1 MSIVKFNLP
10 TNGAPV
16 AAPKNGLLTLTLIAL
31 ITLTL
36 IGIVA
41 LTLAFPVYFGKKA
54 LLDFDIFYLV
64 STMIGEGNLK
74 AAYTPEIF
82 LTRQAQVP
90 GFNGG
95 EMLWSYPPHFNLFVS
110 PLSLLPLSVSY
121 ALFMVVTL
129 TFYVL
134 VIRALAGPAFHTVA
148 VLFLPLVVLII
159 LSGQNSFMTG
169 GLIALTCLLV
179 LRQSRWSGLPLGLM
193 AIKPHLA
200 LGIGIWSLLDRRWDL
215 VALSL
220 SVVAIVSLLATVAFG
235 TDVWSTS
242 LTAIAGTADILR
254 EGRFPLFRMTSIY
267 ASARSFGIEHQIAM
281 LLHFMTVGAALG
293 ALVVLSRAK
302 FPLRVFMGAGVFV
315 SALISPYNYDYDLAM
330 LAAAA
335 CLLINTVA
343 RYAKKAEK
351 YIIAAVILSI
361 GVNGLALTE
370 ILDYIVNDDT
380 ARPISV
386 LGPILFVVGIVL
398 FRVVWRSRDAT
409 QAGVLLHR

>member
-1 MSIVKFNLP
+1 MIQLKTS
-10 TNGAPV
+10 
-16 AAPKNGLLTLTLIAL
+16 TLALIAL
-31 ITLTL
+31 MMLTL
-36 IGIVA
+36 IGYVA
-41 LTLAFPVYFGKKA
+41 LTLAYPVYFGKKH

-64 STMIGEGNLK
+64 STMIGEGNLN
-74 AAYTPEIF
+74 AAYTSEIF
-82 LTRQAQVP
+82 LPRQALVP

-134 VIRALAGPAFHTVA
+134 VIRALAGPTFHTIA
-148 VLFLPLVVLII
+148 VLFLPLVVVII
-159 LSGQNSFMTG
+159 RSGQNSFITG
-169 GLIALTCLLV
+169 GLIAFTCLLV

-200 LGIGIWSLLDRRWDL
+200 LGVGIWSLLDRRWDL
-215 VALSL
+215 AALSL
-220 SVVAIVSLLATVAFG
+220 TVVAVVSLLATVAFG
-235 TDVWSTS
+235 TAVWSTS
-242 LTAIAGTADILR
+242 LTAVARTADLLI

-267 ASARSFGIEHQIAM
+267 ASALSFGIEHQIAM
-281 LLHFMTVGAALG
+281 LLHLMTVGAALG
-293 ALVVLSRAK
+293 ALVALSRVK
-302 FPLRVFMGAGVFV
+302 FPPRVFMGAGVFV

-343 RYAKKAEK
+343 RYARKAEQ
-351 YIIAAVILSI
+351 YIIAVVILSI
-361 GVNGLALTE
+361 GVNGLALTP
-370 ILDYIVNDDT
+370 ILEYIVNDDT

-386 LGPILFVVGIVL
+386 LGPILFVGGIVL
-398 FRVVWRSRDAT
+398 FRVLWRCRDAT
-409 QAGVLLHR
+409 QAVSA